1 MTFSIGDVVML
12 KSGGPALTI
21 TEVSPEGITVVW
33 YADSEDN
40 FRTPLL
46 PPETLILFDD
56 EEHNRTEWTGTA
68 YDVSN
73 IIETLKAIA

>member
-40 FRTPLL
+40 FRTTLL

-56 EEHNRTEWTGTA
+56 EDDIDIEE
-68 YDVSN
+68 DEELDEDEDDD
-73 IIETLKAIA
+73 II

>member
-1 MTFSIGDVVML
+1 MSFTIGDVVML

-21 TEVSPEGITVVW
+21 TDVSPEGISVVW

-40 FRTPLL
+40 FRTTLL

-56 EEHNRTEWTGTA
+56 EDDIDLDDEDDEDDEDDDDDIG
-68 YDVSN
+68 
-73 IIETLKAIA
+73 